1 MKYIIKSYISYGY
14 KSLNI
19 PYDSIIGLIHGN
31 FNGTRI
37 GKEKLAIEYIIKE
50 TNQHKIEIIG
60 EFEKARF
67 EVSSF
72 FGFNKKNVIALY
84 KFESEYSKKEIE
96 WLIKNKERLSK

>member
-1 MKYIIKSYISYGY
+1 MKYVIKSYISCGN

-19 PYDSIIGLIHGN
+19 PYDNIIGLIHGN
-31 FNGTRI
+31 FNGTRMA
-37 GKEKLAIEYIIKE
+37 KEKLAIEYIIKE
-50 TNQHKIEIIG
+50 TRQHKIEFIG

-72 FGFNKKNVIALY
+72 LGFNKKNVIALY

-96 WLIKNKERLSK
+96 WLIKNKERVSK